1 MPKIL
6 KNLEVLKSESK
17 DAKAKVQAVVSSV
30 TIAYVF
36 TKYHVYLKPE
46 QYESLLK
53 CLRLPSDKE
62 VCSKFK
68 ESVIE
73 YDDTILK

>member
-6 KNLEVLKSESK
+6 KNLEVVESESK
-17 DAKAKVQAVVSSV
+17 DAKAEVQAVVSSV

-53 CLRLPSDKE
+53 CLRLPPDKE

-73 YDDTILK
+73 YDDKILK